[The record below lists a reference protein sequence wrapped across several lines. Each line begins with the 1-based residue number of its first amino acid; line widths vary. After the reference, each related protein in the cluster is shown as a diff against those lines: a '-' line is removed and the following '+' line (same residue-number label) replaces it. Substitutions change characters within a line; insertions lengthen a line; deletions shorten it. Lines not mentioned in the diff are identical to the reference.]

1 MSLDERN
8 REIEDAQVESALKN
22 FRESVRGWSE
32 QEFSKARTVRRS
44 RWDRVWS
51 VLANPVLD
59 WTLAGVLVVTSVG
72 VPVTVHHQRQVI
84 AERNAQLMRQ
94 QQLAREAAPQEA
106 VGMSDDELLSH
117 VDSDVAQ
124 VAPDAMEPLASLM
137 SDASTK

>member
-106 VGMSDDELLSH
+106 VGMSDEELLSH